1 MEVREMMFDPNEEIE
16 IVMGGKWIIDVV
28 CIEENV
34 VFICDNDMDERFW
47 LLLVDKTIYIMQE
60 SFEDMWGNSYV
71 EGNVVLR
78 GY

>member
-1 MEVREMMFDPNEEIE
+1 MMFDPNEEIE

>member
-60 SFEDMWGNSYV
+60 SFEDRWGNSYV
-71 EGNVVLR
+71 EGNVVLK

>member
-1 MEVREMMFDPNEEIE
+1 MMFDPNEEIE

-60 SFEDMWGNSYV
+60 SFEDRWGNSYV

>member
-60 SFEDMWGNSYV
+60 SFEDRWGNSYV